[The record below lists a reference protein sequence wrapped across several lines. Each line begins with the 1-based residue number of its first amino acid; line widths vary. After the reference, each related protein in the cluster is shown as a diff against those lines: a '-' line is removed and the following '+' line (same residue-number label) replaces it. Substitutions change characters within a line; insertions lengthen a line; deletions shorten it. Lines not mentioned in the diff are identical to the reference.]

1 MLKNGNLMGT
11 KEKFRKGIRVISPQ
25 VSSPLQPCPTHC
37 EEAKKICVNLENHS
51 AGRSSQ
57 GSPTH
62 KKVFLQKFDPK
73 SEYLGEVVEI
83 PFRVCGLK
91 FGNIRY
97 LNAGR
102 DFGHFSLFK

>member
-1 MLKNGNLMGT
+1 MLIQMLCC
-11 KEKFRKGIRVISPQ
+11 SS
-25 VSSPLQPCPTHC
+25 VSARCEVHYNPLCPTHC

>member
-1 MLKNGNLMGT
+1 M
-11 KEKFRKGIRVISPQ
+11 
-25 VSSPLQPCPTHC
+25 SSPLQPCPTHC

-97 LNAGR
+97 LNACAGILVIFPYLNR
-102 DFGHFSLFK
+102 IQRLGGT